1 MLKRIFFYI
10 FIFFSI
16 IIFSSEIDNLQVL
29 EDWDD
34 YEISVDG
41 NNLDC
46 PKCIPYKLKVS
57 NNDSICISIPRIYNI
72 SSIAENENDIKVTF
86 LSLRTELDD
95 DHYWVAWPFERYVLA
110 SKDFKNFP
118 LKIYSVM
125 GFEIDETQNYYLL
138 DQGIIIKDNNTVI
151 QNTSKLVIFTK
162 SGAEVNVTYFNE
174 TDFTTS
180 LLTDIVVDRGKQ
192 YAYITDSGNLLNNNS
207 IPRLIVVD
215 LKNNKYYKILN
226 NNTGLKPDDDNITL
240 KYSGNEI
247 YDYFTNITGLNSI
260 QISCDGEKIFF
271 SSLKSNKL
279 YSVATKDITEAIK
292 SYEDSGNI
300 KYLNEIKIEY
310 TEKGIIANSFFMT
323 SKKNILMANGDNG
336 SIRFLFSLDDKD
348 FQNYNFD
355 DFSEIKAEKF
365 IINWP
370 QSIDINNGK
379 LFLLDNGYFNR
390 THKRNDTNDTD
401 TNDTLL
407 MREFWED
414 GEHDNETTPNETVGR
429 FVVYTANLSYDELSY
444 KKGCTIYIF
453 KINYYMIF
461 LWSLL
466 GIIFFVV
473 IFVMIIGSDRNI
485 SKKKKVNNE
494 ENVAELNR
502 ALNENNNNNKNDDDE

>member
-1 MLKRIFFYI
+1 M
-10 FIFFSI
+10 
-16 IIFSSEIDNLQVL
+16 
-29 EDWDD
+29 
-34 YEISVDG
+34 
-41 NNLDC
+41 C
-46 PKCIPYKLKVS
+46 
-57 NNDSICISIPRIYNI
+57 
-72 SSIAENENDIKVTF
+72 DI
-86 LSLRTELDD
+86 
-95 DHYWVAWPFERYVLA
+95 
-110 SKDFKNFP
+110 
-118 LKIYSVM
+118 
-125 GFEIDETQNYYLL
+125 
-138 DQGIIIKDNNTVI
+138 
-151 QNTSKLVIFTK
+151 
-162 SGAEVNVTYFNE
+162 
-174 TDFTTS
+174 
-180 LLTDIVVDRGKQ
+180 
-192 YAYITDSGNLLNNNS
+192 
-207 IPRLIVVD
+207 
-215 LKNNKYYKILN
+215 
-226 NNTGLKPDDDNITL
+226 
-240 KYSGNEI
+240 
-247 YDYFTNITGLNSI
+247 
-260 QISCDGEKIFF
+260 
-271 SSLKSNKL
+271 
-279 YSVATKDITEAIK
+279 
-292 SYEDSGNI
+292 I

-310 TEKGIIANSFFMT
+310 TEKCIIANSFFMA

-336 SIRFLFSLDDKD
+336 SIRFLFSLDDED
-348 FQNYNFD
+348 FQHYNFD

-407 MREFWED
+407 MREVWED

-466 GIIFFVV
+466 GIILLVV

-485 SKKKKVNNE
+485 SKKKKGNNE